1 MRRDLLLLFVAYHPS
16 ERDISKLMKCLS
28 QLFNNIGYAVVVN
41 DYIEHEPVEKLFVN
55 ADYVLCNKKNLGY
68 GAAINM
74 LINSIPYEPEF
85 IGALNTDLIWERGT
99 FEGMIT
105 WLRPRLDINLIAP
118 EILDVDGK
126 VQKLCKMNP
135 TVLAMLSRRFIPEGM
150 KPAWLQKY
158 DNWYIMNH
166 QNYSHIF
173 ESEYLSGCCMVFRTS
188 AFIDIGGFDER
199 YFLYL
204 EDADITRMLSK
215 KGLCV
220 YYPDASVTH
229 LWGRG
234 NYKRLSLMWV
244 NIISAWKYFCK
255 WGWKLW

>member
-1 MRRDLLLLFVAYHPS
+1 
-16 ERDISKLMKCLS
+16 
-28 QLFNNIGYAVVVN
+28 
-41 DYIEHEPVEKLFVN
+41 
-55 ADYVLCNKKNLGY
+55 
-68 GAAINM
+68 
-74 LINSIPYEPEF
+74 
-85 IGALNTDLIWERGT
+85 
-99 FEGMIT
+99 
-105 WLRPRLDINLIAP
+105 
-118 EILDVDGK
+118 
-126 VQKLCKMNP
+126 
-135 TVLAMLSRRFIPEGM
+135 MLSRRFIPEVM

-220 YYPDASVTH
+220 YYPHASVTH